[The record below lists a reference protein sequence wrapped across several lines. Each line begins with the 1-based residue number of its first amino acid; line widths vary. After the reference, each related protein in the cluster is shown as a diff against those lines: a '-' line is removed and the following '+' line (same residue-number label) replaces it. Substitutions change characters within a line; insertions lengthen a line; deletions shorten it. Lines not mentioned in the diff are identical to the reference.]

1 VQPQMSIAREEIFG
15 PVLSVL
21 TFDTP
26 EEAVALANDTNY
38 GLSASIWSNDIRKA
52 LQTVRKVKAG
62 RTWIN
67 GASTTMPEMGI
78 SGFKQSGIGREL
90 GRHGFD
96 EYSHMKSVYVM
107 LEQDQPWV
115 R

>member
-1 VQPQMSIAREEIFG
+1 MAGPLTTCRLSTV
-15 PVLSVL
+15 PVL
-21 TFDTP
+21 
-26 EEAVALANDTNY
+26 EMVAT
-38 GLSASIWSNDIRKA
+38 
-52 LQTVRKVKAG
+52 
-62 RTWIN
+62 
-67 GASTTMPEMGI
+67 STTMPEMGI